1 MEAGVMTEKTQRNE
15 TLTSIYSRRAVR
27 KYKPLPVERKLVDQL
42 LAAGRM
48 APSAMNRQPWRFYVV
63 TNKELIHLLSKDI
76 VKKAFK
82 EEIKK
87 GIKGILKTAA
97 TLLHSLQNFDLS
109 KFDDPVFYSAP
120 VVIFITSPKDNEWAQ
135 LDIGMCAQ
143 NIMLAAK
150 SMGIDTCPVGF
161 GKFVDHTAHYARLGI
176 PEHEKVQL
184 AVIAGYGDETPAV
197 HQRLQN
203 NVNYPD

>member
-1 MEAGVMTEKTQRNE
+1 MEAGVITEKKQRNE

-27 KYKPLPVERKLVDQL
+27 KYKPLPVERKLIDQL

-48 APSAMNRQPWRFYVV
+48 APSAMNRQPWKFYVV
-63 TNKELIHLLSKDI
+63 TNRELIHLLSKDI

-97 TLLHSLQNFDLS
+97 ALLHSLQNFDLS

-135 LDIGMCAQ
+135 LDIGMCTQ

-150 SMGIDTCPVGF
+150 SLGLDTCPVGF

-176 PEHEKVQL
+176 TEQEKVQL
-184 AVIAGYGDETPAV
+184 AVIAGYGDETPSV
-197 HQRLQN
+197 HQRLQD
-203 NVNYPD
+203 NVNYLD